1 MLLAGFRQAPAAT
14 AAVPA
19 TGRPEPRARVIA
31 LWTVLGSLVPGLGY
45 LRAGRTLLGRV
56 VLVAA
61 FCLAAAATWAVFV
74 ADPVRFAESVAVSPV
89 KLAWTA
95 GIAVVLAGLWGL
107 LVLTT
112 HVAVR
117 RSAALPLAPSIGC
130 AVLVVVL
137 VAAGALPATATA
149 VSAMIAR
156 QTLFTLFTSNARP
169 SLAPV
174 QQPATSGPE
183 VPPPAAQGP
192 ADPWAAV
199 PRVNVLLIG
208 SDAGTDRT
216 GVRPDTLV
224 VASIDT
230 RTGRTVL
237 VSLPRNLQRVPFPA
251 GSAAARAYPQGF
263 RCINP
268 ANGVN
273 TECLLNGIWTF
284 AEAHAGDYY
293 AGVRNPG
300 LTATIQAAESVTGL
314 RIGHYVLVDLK
325 GFREVVDAIGG
336 LRVNVRE
343 RLPIGGNVENPA
355 GTIGW
360 IEPGRQTL
368 DGWHALWYAR
378 SRWSTDDF
386 DRMRRQRC
394 VLGALAQ
401 QADPATLAAHF
412 PAIARAAQQNI
423 QTDIALD
430 DLDAWVELAQR
441 VRGASVTSLAFTG
454 DLVDTADPD
463 FVKMHTLV
471 REALT
476 DVSSPQPSPSSA
488 AVGGKSSH
496 VSAAGAKAPAADVRS
511 VC

>member
-1 MLLAGFRQAPAAT
+1 
-14 AAVPA
+14 
-19 TGRPEPRARVIA
+19 
-31 LWTVLGSLVPGLGY
+31 
-45 LRAGRTLLGRV
+45 
-56 VLVAA
+56 
-61 FCLAAAATWAVFV
+61 
-74 ADPVRFAESVAVSPV
+74 
-89 KLAWTA
+89 
-95 GIAVVLAGLWGL
+95 
-107 LVLTT
+107 
-112 HVAVR
+112 
-117 RSAALPLAPSIGC
+117 
-130 AVLVVVL
+130 
-137 VAAGALPATATA
+137 
-149 VSAMIAR
+149 
-156 QTLFTLFTSNARP
+156 
-169 SLAPV
+169 
-174 QQPATSGPE
+174 
-183 VPPPAAQGP
+183 
-192 ADPWAAV
+192 
-199 PRVNVLLIG
+199 VNVLLIG
-208 SDAGTDRT
+208 SDAGADRT

-237 VSLPRNLQRVPFPA
+237 FSLPRNLQRVRFPA
-251 GSAAARAYPQGF
+251 GSPAARAYPQGF
-263 RCINP
+263 RCVNP

-314 RIGHYVLVDLK
+314 RIGHYVLVDLS

-368 DGWHALWYAR
+368 DGWHVLWYAR

-423 QTDIALD
+423 RTDIALD

-441 VRGASVTSLAFTG
+441 VRGASVTSLPFTP
-454 DLVDTADPD
+454 DVINTADPD
-463 FVKMHTLV
+463 FAKVHALV
-471 REALT
+471 RRALAQT
-476 DVSSPQPSPSSA
+476 SSPQPA
-488 AVGGKSSH
+488 AVGGKPARSS
-496 VSAAGAKAPAADVRS
+496 ATGAKAPAADVRS